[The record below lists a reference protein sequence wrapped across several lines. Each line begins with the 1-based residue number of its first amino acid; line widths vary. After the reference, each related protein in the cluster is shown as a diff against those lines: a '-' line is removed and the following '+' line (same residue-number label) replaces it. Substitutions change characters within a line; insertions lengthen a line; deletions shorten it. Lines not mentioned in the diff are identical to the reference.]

1 MAGEQFGTVSHHF
14 KKYNFSGF
22 GTEFPVN
29 EKQQNCSQDRDKKA
43 SDIKPVDGAEAQ
55 QRRNPAA
62 DHRAGNANE
71 NGDKEASGILARMD
85 SLSDCAC
92 NEAHDNPC

>member
-43 SDIKPVDGAEAQ
+43 SDIKPGWIALAIA
-55 QRRNPAA
+55 PAMRPTIIHVNIPIRPVFMLIIQ
-62 DHRAGNANE
+62 D
-71 NGDKEASGILARMD
+71 L
-85 SLSDCAC
+85 L
-92 NEAHDNPC
+92 